1 MSDNGITDDDR
12 AVIDAHVAVL
22 LKTAPMPM
30 PTPEQINVLR
40 RWFGPTADR
49 GHRTRRAA

>member
-1 MSDNGITDDDR
+1 MTGDKVSDDVRTAIAER
-12 AVIDAHVAVL
+12 VALL
-22 LKTAPMPM
+22 LKTAPT
-30 PTPEQINVLR
+30 PTPEQIDVLR